1 MKKFLVVTLMMG
13 LSLTSCK
20 KDATMNEEKITVD
33 STSVEI
39 PVDMHNAMSS
49 LDYQGTYLGSLPCA
63 DCEGIQTQLT
73 LKQDKTYVLD
83 EHYVKNGKALHPS
96 KQTGRFQFDAKQPSL
111 IRLEHATQPRVYF
124 IGEGFAEARDI
135 QTGEKL
141 SEQLD
146 YRLKQAR

>member
-1 MKKFLVVTLMMG
+1 MKKALLL
-13 LSLTSCK
+13 LSLPLLLAACQSNTPTQAAVP
-20 KDATMNEEKITVD
+20 ATPTVAPD
-33 STSVEI
+33 GHTAE
-39 PVDMHNAMSS
+39 NS
-49 LDYQGTYLGSLPCA
+49 LDWAGTYSGLMPCA

>member
-1 MKKFLVVTLMMG
+1 MKKTLLL
-13 LSLTSCK
+13 LSLPLLLAACQNNTPTQTTAAPMPMVLN
-20 KDATMNEEKITVD
+20 DGHTAEN
-33 STSVEI
+33 
-39 PVDMHNAMSS
+39 S
-49 LDYQGTYLGSLPCA
+49 LDWAGTYSGLMPCA
-63 DCEGIQTQLT
+63 DCEGIQTKLT

-83 EHYVKNGKALHPS
+83 EHYVKNGNALHPS